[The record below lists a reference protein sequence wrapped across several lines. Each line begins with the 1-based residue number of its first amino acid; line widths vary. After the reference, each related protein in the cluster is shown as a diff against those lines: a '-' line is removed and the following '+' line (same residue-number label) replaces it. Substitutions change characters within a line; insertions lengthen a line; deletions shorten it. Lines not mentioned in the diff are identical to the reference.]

1 MSDALQFVVDVPA
14 DPRWFDAHFPGQ
26 PLVPGVVLLAAL
38 EAGCRDALGGLGLGT
53 LEAVRHL
60 RFLQPVQAPQRLQ
73 AAVQVRGEWLHCA
86 LAMRVPGD
94 SEVMVD
100 VLRAQLRFAAA
111 AALPAAP

>member
-94 SEVMVD
+94 SEAMVD

-111 AALPAAP
+111 PPAAP